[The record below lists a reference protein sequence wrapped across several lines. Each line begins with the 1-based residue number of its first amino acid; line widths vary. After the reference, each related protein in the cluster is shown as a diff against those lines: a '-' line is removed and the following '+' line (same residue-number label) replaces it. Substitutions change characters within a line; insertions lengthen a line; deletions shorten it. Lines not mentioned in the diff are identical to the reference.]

1 MLINVSAPI
10 SQSSDSS
17 TVDDSVMERIAQGDM
32 EALRQLYESASGSVY
47 GFALSITN
55 NPHDAEDVLQ
65 DTFLTVYKSAPD
77 YKPMGKPM
85 SWILTIARNYAIM
98 RLRSNSRTTDID
110 DLQIQSKEAIA
121 RIDSVEDRILIKGL
135 MMALDSQERQ
145 IVMLHADSGLKNR
158 EIAALLDLPLNTVLS
173 KYHRAI
179 KKLRIRA
186 KEEGLLE

>member
-98 RLRSNSRTTDID
+98 RLRSNSKTTDID
-110 DLQIQSKEAIA
+110 DLQIHSKEAIA